1 VTPAAFE
8 VRVLRALLRAPLQH
22 EQLVALIELLRKEGV
37 LS

>member
-22 EQLVALIELLRKEGV
+22 DQLMALIEALRREGV

>member
-8 VRVLRALLRAPLQH
+8 VRVLRALLRVPIQH
-22 EQLVALIELLRKEGV
+22 DQRMALIELLRKEGV